1 MGRRKLPYFTSLQF
15 PVNSQNTPMSKKLS
29 SGDVFINLKDKDF
42 LLPRGKRIPTNYF
55 IFQEDALK
63 VIRQALD
70 NPEFYPHFLITGME
84 GTGKRSGLISL
95 LKTEYSKKQDI
106 KKFYYSRQSNSI
118 IEDPVITKDLTPLF
132 DTERSTSPVI
142 YDPTPNTM
150 SLVGIPAERKYH
162 PGNLVKAYG
171 GYLILPLFKLVTEP
185 NVFNVLKSC
194 LLNEA
199 IDFINLPE
207 VNFFQ
212 DLDRTLP
219 QFPIHVRVIL
229 IGEEYLV
236 EQLLKKDNSLGD
248 VFKLKVDLEYEAE
261 VKPENIRRFSMLL
274 DTLGKEGYPK
284 IDVSGK
290 KRLFEEALMQNE
302 SKSKFSLNVSETKS
316 IYEEAM
322 VLFKHKKGNRTIGE
336 KEIEKAIESMDRR
349 FSLPRKKYYEDLGSG
364 IYNIKLTGS
373 RLGRINGLSIFTPFG
388 TFQEFGQVNV
398 ISSRALM
405 GSGNFIN
412 IEREVNL
419 SGDVHDKGVFIL
431 QSYLKGLFSNFPSLG
446 VDISIL
452 FEQNH
457 SVVDG
462 DSATIAELLATL
474 SALSGIEI
482 PCNIAIT
489 GSMSQYGEVM
499 AVGATTQK
507 VEAWFEICRLLGDNK
522 SIYKVFVPHQNTK
535 DLILSKKVRT
545 AMNTKRFQVYSFS
558 HVSEVI
564 PEIMGIALGNLE
576 KDGHFTDGSLLRIIE
591 NKLEPKKEQE
601 VA

>member
-1 MGRRKLPYFTSLQF
+1 ML
-15 PVNSQNTPMSKKLS
+15 KKLTPK
-29 SGDVFINLKDKDF
+29 DVFVEFKDKDF
-42 LLPRGKRIPTNYF
+42 QISKGKHISTDYF

-70 NPEFYPHFLITGME
+70 NPEFYPHFILTGQE
-84 GTGKRSGLISL
+84 GCGKRSGLISL
-95 LKTEYSKKQDI
+95 LTSEYSKKNNY
-106 KKFYYSRQSNSI
+106 KKFFYSRSTNSI
-118 IEDPVITKDLTPLF
+118 LENPKSTDGLTPLY
-132 DTERSTSPVI
+132 DIETNTTPVI

-162 PGNLVKAYG
+162 PGNLIKAYG
-171 GYLILPLFKLVTEP
+171 GFLILPLFKLVTEP
-185 NVFNVLKSC
+185 NVFDVLKSC

-219 QFPIHVRVIL
+219 KFPINVRVIL

-248 VFKLKVDLEYEAE
+248 VFKLKIDLEYEADLNE
-261 VKPENIRRFSMLL
+261 RNSKRFSMLL
-274 DTLGKEGYPK
+274 DSLGKDGYPK
-284 IDVSGK
+284 IDLSGK
-290 KRLFEEALMQNE
+290 KRLFEEALIQNE
-302 SKSKFSLNVSETKS
+302 SKTKFSLNVTETKS

-322 VLFKHKKGNRTIGE
+322 VLFKNRKGNSKIGE
-336 KEIEKAIESMDRR
+336 KEIQIAIDTMDKRY
-349 FSLPRKKYYEDLGSG
+349 SLPKKKYYEDLRSG
-364 IYNIKLTGS
+364 IYNITLTGS

-388 TFQEFGQVNV
+388 TFQEYGQVNV

-405 GSGNFIN
+405 GTGTFIN

-457 SVVDG
+457 TLVDG

-499 AVGATTQK
+499 PVGAITQK
-507 VEAWFEICRLLGDNK
+507 VEAWKEISALLGDK
-522 SIYKVFVPHQNTK
+522 KTTYKVFIPHPNTK
-535 DLILSKKVRT
+535 DLILSRNVRQ
-545 AMNTKRFQVYSFS
+545 AMATKGFAVYSFS

-564 PEIMGIALGNLE
+564 PEIMGLPLGSIE
-576 KDGHFTDGSLLRIIE
+576 KDGHFSKGSLLRIIE
-591 NKLEPKKEQE
+591 DKLEPKKETESQ
-601 VA
+601 

>member
-1 MGRRKLPYFTSLQF
+1 
-15 PVNSQNTPMSKKLS
+15 MSKKLS
-29 SGDVFINLKDKDF
+29 SEDVFINLKDKDF
-42 LLPRGKRIPTNYF
+42 LLPRGKRTPTDYF

-95 LKTEYSKKQDI
+95 LKTEYSKKKDI

-132 DTERSTSPVI
+132 DTDCSTSPVI

-274 DTLGKEGYPK
+274 DSLGKEGYPR

-290 KRLFEEALMQNE
+290 KRLFEDALIQNE

-322 VLFKHKKGNRTIGE
+322 VLFKNKKGKRTIGE
-336 KEIEKAIESMDRR
+336 KEIEMAIESMDKR

-522 SIYKVFVPHQNTK
+522 SIYKVFVPQQNTK

-558 HVSEVI
+558 HVGEVI
-564 PEIMGIALGNLE
+564 PEIMGISLGNLE
-576 KDGHFTDGSLLRIIE
+576 KDGHFTNGSLLRIIE

-601 VA
+601 GS

>member
-1 MGRRKLPYFTSLQF
+1 MAKNIALQNSLF
-15 PVNSQNTPMSKKLS
+15 EKNTLMLKKLNPK
-29 SGDVFINLKDKDF
+29 DVSVEFKDKDF
-42 LLPRGKRIPTNYF
+42 VVKNGKHFSTEYF
-55 IFQEDALK
+55 IFQEESLK

-70 NPEFYPHFLITGME
+70 NPEFYPHFIITGQE
-84 GTGKRSGLISL
+84 GSGKRSGILSL
-95 LKTEYSKKQDI
+95 LKKEYSKKNTD
-106 KKFYYSRQSNSI
+106 KKYYYSRQTNSILENPSNS
-118 IEDPVITKDLTPLF
+118 EGLTPLF
-132 DTERSTSPVI
+132 DIEKSDTPII

-171 GYLILPLFKLVTEP
+171 GYLILPLFKMVSEP
-185 NVFNVLKSC
+185 NVFDVLKSC
-194 LLNEA
+194 LLNGT

-212 DLDRTLP
+212 YMDRTLP
-219 QFPIHVRVIL
+219 QFPINVRVIL

-236 EQLLKKDNSLGD
+236 EQLLKKDMSLGD
-248 VFKLKVDLEYEAE
+248 VFKLKIDLEYESDLNE
-261 VKPENIRRFSMLL
+261 KNIKRFSVLL
-274 DTLGKEGYPK
+274 DSLAKDGYPT
-284 IDVSGK
+284 IDTGGK
-290 KRLFEEALMQNE
+290 KRLFEEALIQNE
-302 SKSKFSLNVSETKS
+302 SKTKFSLNVTETKS

-322 VLFKHKKGNRTIGE
+322 VLFKNRKNKSKIGE
-336 KEIEKAIESMDRR
+336 KEIQEALDTMDRR
-349 FSLPRKKYYEDLGSG
+349 FSLPRKKYYEDLKSG
-364 IYNIKLTGS
+364 IYNITLSGS

-388 TFQEFGQVNV
+388 TFQEYGQVNV

-405 GSGNFIN
+405 GTGTFIN

-457 SVVDG
+457 TLVDG
-462 DSATIAELLATL
+462 DSATIAELLASL

-499 AVGATTQK
+499 SVGAITQK
-507 VEAWFEICRLLGDNK
+507 VEAWCEITKLLGDK
-522 SIYKVFVPHQNTK
+522 KTIYKVFIPHPNTK
-535 DLILSKKVRT
+535 DLILSRNVRA
-545 AMNTKRFQVYSFS
+545 AMAGKNFSVYSFS

-564 PEIMGIALGNLE
+564 PEIMGLELGTIG
-576 KDGHFTDGSLLRIIE
+576 KDGHFTKGSLLRLIE
-591 NKLEPKKEQE
+591 DKLEPKKEIDS
-601 VA
+601 

>member
-1 MGRRKLPYFTSLQF
+1 
-15 PVNSQNTPMSKKLS
+15 MSKKLNPS
-29 SGDVFINLKDKDF
+29 DVFVDLKDKDF
-42 LLPRGKRIPTNYF
+42 QVPRGKRFSTDYF

-63 VIRQALD
+63 LIRQALD

-118 IEDPVITKDLTPLF
+118 VEDPVITKDLTPLF
-132 DTERSTSPVI
+132 DMDCTTSPVI

-248 VFKLKVDLEYEAE
+248 VFKLKVDLEYEAD
-261 VKPENIRRFSMLL
+261 VNPENIRRFSMLL
-274 DTLGKEGYPK
+274 DSLGKEGYPK
-284 IDVSGK
+284 IDITGK
-290 KRLFEEALMQNE
+290 KRLFEDALMQNE

-322 VLFKHKKGNRTIGE
+322 VLFKNKKGSKTIGE

-452 FEQNH
+452 FEQNNT
-457 SVVDG
+457 VVDG

-499 AVGATTQK
+499 PVGATTQK
-507 VEAWFEICRLLGDNK
+507 VEAWFEISRLLGDNK
-522 SIYKVFVPHQNTK
+522 SIYKVFLPHQNTK

-545 AMNTKRFQVYSFS
+545 AMNTKRFQVFAFS

-564 PEIMGIALGNLE
+564 PEIMGISLGKIE

-591 NKLEPKKEQE
+591 NKLEPKKDQE
-601 VA
+601 T